1 MWDGKDYDQIIWKMI
16 RPKYQKPFWNKEEE
30 IPADSKWIKKD

>member
-1 MWDGKDYDQIIWKMI
+1 MWDRKDYDHIIWKMI
-16 RPKYQKPFWNKEEE
+16 RPQYQKPFWNKEG